1 MAERPD
7 PLIRDLVEWLGKAP
21 RSRAEVV
28 EAWRTSC
35 PRLSIIEDA
44 LEAGWIER
52 TREGSFVPTA
62 QGRALVATPAV

>member
-52 TREGSFVPTA
+52 TREGSFVPTP
-62 QGRALVATPAV
+62 QGRALVAAPAV